1 MKIFTNASM
10 LKMMIIGLCLT
21 TSACGGYKLE
31 LPIVSGAPSE
41 EEPTQGNATKKL
53 FMISVDKFSRKQ

>member
-1 MKIFTNASM
+1 M